1 MEGLIEGEAFEASGG
16 HSFGEAAAVPGK
28 GEVLVSI
35 ITATYNAGAMLR
47 HTIRSLREQVFRD
60 FEWIVIDGGSTDG
73 TFQLLE
79 GNKDLLSYWVSEPD
93 SGIYDAWNK
102 ACAHIHGQW
111 VLFLGA
117 GDVLAAPDVLGRV
130 APYLDAA
137 DASQS
142 LVYGRMQYLS
152 AGKRVVLEEVGQA
165 WEEIAGRWEIG
176 RWVLPPHGAIF
187 HRVSLFSGS
196 EPFDARYRIA
206 ADAKLLL
213 SVVRE
218 VSPLFVPVTISA
230 APIGGTSFRLDSA
243 RRMAVELSAINHELG
258 LVVPL
263 RHRLEEGLRL
273 AIIDVLLCIP
283 PALAHRVADALR
295 RVCGRPQRWSVE

>member
-1 MEGLIEGEAFEASGG
+1 MEGLIEV
-16 HSFGEAAAVPGK
+16 AARQFPGDTSRVKAGADSGK
-28 GEVLVSI
+28 GAVSLSI

-47 HTIRSLREQVFRD
+47 HTIRSLREQVGQD
-60 FEWIVIDGGSTDG
+60 FEWIVIDGGSNDG
-73 TFQLLE
+73 TVELLE

-102 ACAHIHGQW
+102 ACAQIRGEW

-117 GDVLAAPDVLGRV
+117 GDVLAAPDVLLRM
-130 APYLDAA
+130 APHLVAA
-137 DASQS
+137 DARQS

-152 AGKRVVLEEVGQA
+152 AGKRVALEEVGQA
-165 WEEIAGRWEIG
+165 WEELAGRWEIG
-176 RWVLPPHGAIF
+176 RWALPPHGAIF
-187 HRVSLFSGS
+187 HRARLFSGS

-218 VSPLFVPVTISA
+218 VSPLFVPVTVSA

-243 RRMAVELSAINHELG
+243 RRMAAELRAINHELG
-258 LVVPL
+258 LIVPL
-263 RHRLEEGLRL
+263 RHRLVEGLRL
-273 AIIDVLLCIP
+273 ATIDVLLCIP

-295 RVCGRPQRWSVE
+295 RICGRPQRWSVE